1 MSDDGAAGTV
11 LSFGPVVSTIQPI
24 MPEAIPGS
32 ADLEIVDAHV
42 HYWDPGRNYYPWLCD
57 EPMVPFRYGDYSA
70 IRRRYLPPDYFAD
83 ARGHRIV
90 KTVYVEAHW
99 DPREPLAEV
108 AYVTALNEQY
118 GVPNAVVAYADI
130 RSDDAET
137 VLAALGAH
145 PLVRGIRN
153 KPTAAP
159 APGDVRRGAPGS
171 MGDPAWRERLILLE
185 KYELSLDIQS
195 PWWHL
200 AEMAELAADF
210 PRLRFVL
217 NHAGLPADRSRAG
230 LDGWRAAMRELAGQ
244 SNVAVKVSGIGVPG
258 KPWSVELN
266 GAIVRDTIETFGVER
281 SMFASNFPVDSL
293 TGEFDTIYS
302 GFKTIVADLPEADQ
316 RKLFHD
322 NAVRIYRI

>member
-1 MSDDGAAGTV
+1 
-11 LSFGPVVSTIQPI
+11 
-24 MPEAIPGS
+24 MPEANPDS

-70 IRRRYLPPDYFAD
+70 IRRSYLPPDYFAD
-83 ARGHRIV
+83 ARGHRVV

-108 AYVTALNEQY
+108 SYVTALNEQY
-118 GVPNAVVAYADI
+118 GVPNAVVAYANI

-137 VLAALGAH
+137 LLAALSAH

-159 APGDVRRGAPGS
+159 APRDARRGAPGS
-171 MGDPAWRERLILLE
+171 MGDPAWRERLALLE

-200 AEMAELAADF
+200 AEMAEVAADF
-210 PRLRFVL
+210 PRLRFIL
-217 NHAGLPADRSRAG
+217 NHAGLPADRSKSG

-258 KPWSVELN
+258 TPWSVELN
-266 GAIVRDTIETFGVER
+266 GAIVRDTIEAFGVER

-302 GFKTIVADLPEADQ
+302 GFKTIVADLPEADR